1 MLSCIAPLKGREPG
15 LKHQP
20 YDRPNPFDRKTEEG
34 EPLLEIAFDTQ
45 SFADQLVSGDPDD
58 PALTRVL
65 QLAGFPFLRVV
76 ALPTDKPEITQVLEK
91 QGVLVAEKQDRSGIL
106 IVREETESMS
116 RSMMLDQ
123 TDMVV
128 TRGSTSS
135 SSGLPRSFWRSS
147 PAETLELVRLL
158 LVSKGVFEATP
169 VHRVDE
175 TLYSIYRRWKVFP
188 GSQAPWSIAV
198 YCEDEKSFPDGLF
211 EQLKSLCLRQELL
224 CRSSDQCRVHAYGPL
239 SNHHLTEGLYHF
251 AYFVMLVTGLFD
263 DLAWLAYKFHQIKPK
278 DKKDVDLRWTNFRR
292 ALDRVN
298 PSLEHY
304 LARIFHQG
312 GRKRAA
318 GCGIKHLWTK
328 R

>member
-147 PAETLELVRLL
+147 PAETLELVR
-158 LVSKGVFEATP
+158 TP
-169 VHRVDE
+169 
-175 TLYSIYRRWKVFP
+175 
-188 GSQAPWSIAV
+188 
-198 YCEDEKSFPDGLF
+198 
-211 EQLKSLCLRQELL
+211 
-224 CRSSDQCRVHAYGPL
+224 
-239 SNHHLTEGLYHF
+239 
-251 AYFVMLVTGLFD
+251 TG
-263 DLAWLAYKFHQIKPK
+263 
-278 DKKDVDLRWTNFRR
+278 
-292 ALDRVN
+292 
-298 PSLEHY
+298 
-304 LARIFHQG
+304 
-312 GRKRAA
+312 
-318 GCGIKHLWTK
+318 
-328 R
+328 